1 MYRVKGRCSSP
12 LGHCSSSPS
21 QTCGVLQMTS
31 LSLHQRKQH
40 RQYAPDRGTQ
50 LFLYS
55 PQVEKK
61 KITFLKGC
69 QTKQNKPT
77 PPQKRLHDRDYMYCT
92 KPKRFILWSSRKK
105 FADPTV
111 LWTPQFQTPTSV
123 HPKGTEEEVGTVY
136 HLPTS
141 QSCSPPLI
149 NLLW

>member
-1 MYRVKGRCSSP
+1 MYRVEERCSSP

-40 RQYAPDRGTQ
+40 RRYAPDRGTQ

-92 KPKRFILWSSRKK
+92 KPKRFILWSSRKSLLIPLYCEHPNSK
-105 FADPTV
+105 LPA
-111 LWTPQFQTPTSV
+111 QFILKELRKRLGLCITS
-123 HPKGTEEEVGTVY
+123 P
-136 HLPTS
+136 LPNHAL
-141 QSCSPPLI
+141 PPLI